1 MATVGI
7 IGDWSAL
14 WFSRDLQTSALIASL
29 AVTAWGT
36 GESIGRLMGGK
47 LITLTSQRFAGAY
60 LGIIGCVVF
69 FYVY

>member
-14 WFSRDLQTSALIASL
+14 WFSRDLQTSALVASL

-36 GESIGRLMGGK
+36 GESIG
-47 LITLTSQRFAGAY
+47 
-60 LGIIGCVVF
+60 
-69 FYVY
+69 